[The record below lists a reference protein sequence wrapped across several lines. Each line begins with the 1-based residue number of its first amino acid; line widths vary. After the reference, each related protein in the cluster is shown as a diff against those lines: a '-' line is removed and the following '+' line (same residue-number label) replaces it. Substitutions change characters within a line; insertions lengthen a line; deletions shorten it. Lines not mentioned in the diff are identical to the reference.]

1 MPKRSVRGADLT
13 PIWRHYKLFA
23 IVSSRRL
30 PENYFSQTMN
40 RTTDHLLV
48 SRPANQK
55 KARISARVAPQVK
68 EMIDMAAHLVGTT
81 SNQFMAQAA
90 YQAAQK
96 LIEQETLVRLGLRD
110 TALFLDLLDNP
121 PEPNDSLK
129 SAVALSDGY
138 RASAFRKLIPYMIKP
153 PPVHQW

>member
-1 MPKRSVRGADLT
+1 
-13 PIWRHYKLFA
+13 
-23 IVSSRRL
+23 
-30 PENYFSQTMN
+30 MN

-48 SRPANQK
+48 SRPADQK

-68 EMIDMAAHLVGTT
+68 EMIDMAAHLVGAT

-110 TALFLDLLDNP
+110 TALLLDLLDSP
-121 PEPNDSLK
+121 PEPSDSLK
-129 SAVALSDGY
+129 SAVATYKQSSLHAED
-138 RASAFRKLIPYMIKP
+138 
-153 PPVHQW
+153 